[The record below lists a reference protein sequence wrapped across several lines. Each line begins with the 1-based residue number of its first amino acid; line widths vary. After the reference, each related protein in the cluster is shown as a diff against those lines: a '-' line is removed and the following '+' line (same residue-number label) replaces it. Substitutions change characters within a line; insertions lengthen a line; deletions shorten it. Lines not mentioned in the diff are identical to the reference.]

1 MYKPLKLNLL
11 TALHNELAR
20 MHEQAL
26 ASAEEAQDEAN
37 YHVGAME
44 SRYDTF
50 KEEAQYLTEAQKLR
64 LLHLKGQM
72 QACKQLQQ
80 RLQQE
85 DVCFS
90 RVQIGA
96 LVKLLSPQAEEVWVF
111 IAPAGLNLYRRD
123 PHLGM
128 VTCVTEEA
136 PLVRHAVGLE
146 VGEEYEVFSQGT
158 APLWYE
164 VAQIG

>member
-1 MYKPLKLNLL
+1 MFKPLKLRLL
-11 TALHNELAR
+11 NDLHTELAR

-72 QACKQLQQ
+72 QRCQQLQQ

-85 DVCFS
+85 DVRFS
-90 RVQIGA
+90 RVQMGA
-96 LVKLLSPQAEEVWVF
+96 LVNLLSPQAQSVWVF

-123 PHLGM
+123 PQLGM
-128 VTCVTEEA
+128 VTCVTEDA

-146 VGEEYEVFSQGT
+146 VGEEYEVFSQG
-158 APLWYE
+158 AVPLWYE
-164 VAQIG
+164 IAQIG

>member
-1 MYKPLKLNLL
+1 MYKPLKLDLL
-11 TALHNELAR
+11 TSLHNELAR

-26 ASAEEAQDEAN
+26 ASAAEAQDEAN

-80 RLQQE
+80 RLQHE
-85 DVCFS
+85 DVRFS

-96 LVKLLSPQAEEVWVF
+96 LVKLLSPKEEDVWVF
-111 IAPAGLNLYRRD
+111 IAPAGLNLYRCD
-123 PHLGM
+123 PQLGM

-136 PLVRHAVGLE
+136 PLVSHAIGLE
-146 VGEEYEVFSQGT
+146 VGEEYEVFNQGA

-164 VAQIG
+164 IVQIG